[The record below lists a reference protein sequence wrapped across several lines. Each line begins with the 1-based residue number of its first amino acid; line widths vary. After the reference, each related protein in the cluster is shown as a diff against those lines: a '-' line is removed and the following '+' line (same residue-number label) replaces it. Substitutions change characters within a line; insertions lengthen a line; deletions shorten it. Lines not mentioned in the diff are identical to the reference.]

1 MITGVNGKGRDRAR
15 QKSDQK
21 GKVND
26 YWDSFLMKLVFMNRI
41 IVVRYRVTSL
51 IHVHHCPPLEAC
63 LVHKFVALFQA
74 QGQKQV

>member
-1 MITGVNGKGRDRAR
+1 MIIGVNRKGRSRAR

-41 IVVRYRVTSL
+41 IVVRYLVKPYAPLPSTRSL
-51 IHVHHCPPLEAC
+51 
-63 LVHKFVALFQA
+63 FDT
-74 QGQKQV
+74 